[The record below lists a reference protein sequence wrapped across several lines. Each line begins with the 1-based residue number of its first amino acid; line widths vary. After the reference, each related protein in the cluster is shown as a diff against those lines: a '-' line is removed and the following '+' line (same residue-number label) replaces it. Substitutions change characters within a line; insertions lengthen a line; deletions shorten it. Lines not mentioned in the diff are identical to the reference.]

1 MKINSLKICLIHIS
15 QIKINNFYWSKKC
28 HSMEQWVKQAAASS
42 HKIGH
47 TPLNVCGE
55 PKNYPEYGN
64 FKKT

>member
-1 MKINSLKICLIHIS
+1 MPLV
-15 QIKINNFYWSKKC
+15 KKM
-28 HSMEQWVKQAAASS
+28 SMEQWVKQAASSS

>member
-1 MKINSLKICLIHIS
+1 MLTFALKIIS
-15 QIKINNFYWSKKC
+15 QIKKIPLVKKM
-28 HSMEQWVKQAAASS
+28 SMEQWVKQAASSS